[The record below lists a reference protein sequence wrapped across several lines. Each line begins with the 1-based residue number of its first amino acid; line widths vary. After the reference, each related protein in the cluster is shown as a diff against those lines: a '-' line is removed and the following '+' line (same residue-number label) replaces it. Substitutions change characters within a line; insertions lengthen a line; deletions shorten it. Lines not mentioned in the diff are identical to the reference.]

1 MTTEQKTYAENNPA
15 VWAGVQAPDGMI
27 LGWKVVRPDGR
38 THDNYQW
45 PLTATDVQADPNGRA
60 FELGDACPSFPG
72 DGLCIATSW
81 EGAQSGGLPAITGLA
96 VAYREADKLGGD
108 STKIRVKG
116 CRVLDV
122 LDIPRLLREGHGTG
136 AYLTGAYLTRADLT
150 RANLTGANLTG
161 ANLTGADLT
170 RANLT
175 RANLTRANLTD
186 ANLTDANLTRADL
199 TRANLTRADLTYAI
213 GYTPELNS

>member
-1 MTTEQKTYAENNPA
+1 MSANAKTYVDSNPA

-27 LGWKVVRPDGR
+27 LGWKAVRPDGR
-38 THDNYQW
+38 THDNYRW
-45 PLTATDVQADPNGRA
+45 PLAATDVQADPNGRA

-72 DGLCIATSW
+72 DGLCIAISW
-81 EGAQSGGLPAITGLA
+81 KGAQSGGLPAITGLA

-122 LDIPRLLREGHGTG
+122 LDIPRLLREGHGSGADLAGADLARVNLTDVNLTG
-136 AYLTGAYLTRADLT
+136 ANLARVNLADANLTRVNLARVNLTGAYLT
-150 RANLTGANLTG
+150 
-161 ANLTGADLT
+161 
-170 RANLT
+170 
-175 RANLTRANLTD
+175 D
-186 ANLTDANLTRADL
+186 ANLAG
-199 TRANLTRADLTYAI
+199 AI